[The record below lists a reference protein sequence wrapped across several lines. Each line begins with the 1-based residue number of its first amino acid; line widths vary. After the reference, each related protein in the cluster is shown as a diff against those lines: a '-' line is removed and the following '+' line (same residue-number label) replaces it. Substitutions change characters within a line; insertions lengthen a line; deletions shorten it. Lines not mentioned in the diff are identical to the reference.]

1 MGRKKDNSKG
11 KRKSYRYKDVIPVG
25 AFTDSADRDNNSAR
39 TFEYVA
45 ERRITMKKIRTKLMM
60 MFGNKQGMEMVQVAI
75 LVAIAVA
82 VGIIFKSSI
91 VDFVNRIFGNLD
103 AANF

>member
-1 MGRKKDNSKG
+1 M
-11 KRKSYRYKDVIPVG
+11 KR
-25 AFTDSADRDNNSAR
+25 
-39 TFEYVA
+39 
-45 ERRITMKKIRTKLMM
+45 IRTKTAVLL
-60 MFGNKQGMEMVQVAI
+60 GNKKGMEMVQVAI

-91 VDFVNRIFGNLD
+91 VDFVNSVFGNLD

>member
-1 MGRKKDNSKG
+1 M
-11 KRKSYRYKDVIPVG
+11 KRIK
-25 AFTDSADRDNNSAR
+25 T
-39 TFEYVA
+39 
-45 ERRITMKKIRTKLMM
+45 RIAVLL
-60 MFGNKQGMEMVQVAI
+60 GNKMGMEMVQVSI

-91 VDFVNRIFGNLD
+91 VDFVNRVFGNLD